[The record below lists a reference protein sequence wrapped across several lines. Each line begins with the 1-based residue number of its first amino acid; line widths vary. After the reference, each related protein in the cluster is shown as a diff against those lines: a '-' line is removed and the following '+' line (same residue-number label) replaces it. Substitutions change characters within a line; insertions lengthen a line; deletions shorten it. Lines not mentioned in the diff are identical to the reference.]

1 MRSTLK
7 EYVLT
12 LATIVASTIYV
23 ASFTGCDS
31 TLPES
36 DGGSQKTSF
45 SDGPTC
51 PSETDADLLSNG
63 YGPGQVVATGTAKG
77 DAVDCTF
84 CGVAVSLATST
95 TPDVTTLYIDS
106 TVSNTSSCST
116 PSDASNVWILG
127 GLGIV
132 AAKPGVYQG
141 PSLAPSID
149 ACSSDLTVSYNLPYE
164 AGTVI
169 PDCGDS
175 GVSHGLQSCPA
186 GCLSYCAIASDEDD
200 GGDGGDGDV
209 ICSPCESGLTVPDEQ
224 YSVSLGCELPTM
236 TNVGSW
242 TVTLTSVVPSAVP
255 ADAGLLPGVVVYT
268 VHGSLTATLFAGYNQ
283 DYEFIPTSS
292 VTVTLA
298 F

>member
-12 LATIVASTIYV
+12 LATIVASAIYV
-23 ASFTGCDS
+23 ASFTECDS
-31 TLPES
+31 TLPVGIE
-36 DGGSQKTSF
+36 GV

-63 YGPGQVVATGTAKG
+63 YGPGQVVATGSAKG
-77 DAVDCTF
+77 DAVGCTF
-84 CGVAVSLATST
+84 CGVAVTLATFT
-95 TPDVTTLYIDS
+95 TPDVTTLYVDS

-116 PSDASNVWILG
+116 PSDASNVWISG
-127 GLGIV
+127 ELGIF

-141 PSLAPSID
+141 TSLAPSD
-149 ACSSDLTVSYNLPYE
+149 NACSSDLTVSYNLPYE

-169 PDCGDS
+169 TDCGDS

-186 GCLSYCAIASDEDD
+186 GCLSSCLIESDED
-200 GGDGGDGDV
+200 GGDGGDGEV
-209 ICSPCESGLTVPDEQ
+209 ICSPCVSGQSQPDVQ
-224 YSVSLGCELPTM
+224 YSVSLGCRLPTM
-236 TNVGSW
+236 PNVGSW
-242 TVTLTSVVPSAVP
+242 TVTLTSVVPSVVP